1 MCDGQTKQ
9 LVFGEPF
16 DPIFNSRNRCRHLID
31 SAWWGLGQSR
41 KILRGTRARC
51 AGAGAVLGP
60 AEYSGSP
67 NFAKVGSLYF
77 GP

>member
-16 DPIFNSRNRCRHLID
+16 DPILAEIDAGTLIID